1 MQRETIESKLSH
13 THHEVFL
20 LLDGLETSM
29 TKLGGGVDEFEF
41 DLLLSTAAGLDQK
54 RFAQG
59 QNPLLGSDH
68 TAFQHEEVVG
78 HLTIV
83 HKSTLGKH
91 KSRFKKQ

>member
-1 MQRETIESKLSH
+1 MSR

-29 TKLGGGVDEFEF
+29 TELGSGVNELEF

-83 HKSTLGKH
+83 HKPTL
-91 KSRFKKQ
+91 RKQESV